1 MGGRPGQRY
10 GFRCTRIYRKTKNKS
25 FSAPRAHSPC
35 RIALPSNLRRL
46 QSSRA
51 ARVHCTRRLVR
62 WWVLG
67 WWMDLRGIHT
77 EWSAPETKLVHD
89 FAQNTGGRREEHA
102 AVVLPGPFSPTE
114 KNTMRNSWSQL
125 QHSKRPSAAGDGSNS
140 GYCGDA
146 AGQVRRGGP
155 GPTSQP
161 KPVRGPVDAWTR
173 EEDELV
179 WQCAEM
185 GHGRL
190 ETARLLPGRS
200 DDAIQK
206 RWWKLQDIAAHARV
220 QAPTRPPP
228 RAHAA
233 PAPRTPANELLV
245 PTWVV
250 SLVIPANW
258 KPGMK
263 MATTLKNGR
272 RVIITPPDDAKPGMP
287 LKCKVPAT
295 EADAPA
301 SADAPAPAAKMVEE
315 VRPRRA
321 GAFDTATK
329 GTGACAS
336 EVAAREQ
343 SEELAPFGRNSG
355 KLAALSARAISEDR
369 GPRDTLCGARQV
381 RRLPLARP
389 CPACGLTLSRSTLS
403 LTSLCADCLRAVQ
416 PKVLSVPAVRH
427 PLWPDEADRDEA
439 PRTKWRRSEA
449 SPGTGGGGCYDT
461 LRHAP
466 PFYLIADV
474 RRMAF
479 PLPSSFTVSQ
489 GRQESF
495 GEKRR
500 KRIRQSTVGQ
510 TREVM
515 VKEEDEPHIESRGTL
530 DTQHRTASRLE

>member
-1 MGGRPGQRY
+1 MP
-10 GFRCTRIYRKTKNKS
+10 
-25 FSAPRAHSPC
+25 
-35 RIALPSNLRRL
+35 
-46 QSSRA
+46 
-51 ARVHCTRRLVR
+51 R

-77 EWSAPETKLVHD
+77 EWSAPETKLAHD
-89 FAQNTGGRREEHA
+89 LAQNTGGRREEL
-102 AVVLPGPFSPTE
+102 AVMLPGPFSPPTE
-114 KNTMRNSWSQL
+114 KNAMRNSWSQL
-125 QHSKRPSAAGDGSNS
+125 NGPQHSKQPSAAGDGSTL

-146 AGQVRRGGP
+146 AGQVRCSA
-155 GPTSQP
+155 SQP
-161 KPVRGPVDAWTR
+161 RPVRGPVPVAWTR

-185 GHGRL
+185 RHGRL

-301 SADAPAPAAKMVEE
+301 SADAPAPAAKRVEE
-315 VRPRRA
+315 VKPRRA
-321 GAFDTATK
+321 EEFDTATK
-329 GTGACAS
+329 GTGACAGT
-336 EVAAREQ
+336 VAAREQ
-343 SEELAPFGRNSG
+343 SEEVAPFGRNSG
-355 KLAALSARAISEDR
+355 KLAALSARAIAEDQ

-403 LTSLCADCLRAVQ
+403 LPSLCTDCLRALQ
-416 PKVLSVPAVRH
+416 PKVLAVPGVRH

-449 SPGTGGGGCYDT
+449 SPGTGSGGCYDT

-466 PFYLIADV
+466 PFHLIADE

-489 GRQESF
+489 GRPESF

-510 TREVM
+510 TKEAT
-515 VKEEDEPHIESRGTL
+515 VKEDDEPHIERRGLHTTRKGSPTWDRQSTL
-530 DTQHRTASRLE
+530 SDKIEPPSASV

>member
-1 MGGRPGQRY
+1 MNYGGSWTNPTY
-10 GFRCTRIYRKTKNKS
+10 PPI
-25 FSAPRAHSPC
+25 SAPRARTCAHH
-35 RIALPSNLRRL
+35 IHERRV
-46 QSSRA
+46 A
-51 ARVHCTRRLVR
+51 R
-62 WWVLG
+62 WWVSG
-67 WWMDLRGIHT
+67 WLMDLRGVHT
-77 EWSAPETKLVHD
+77 ERSAPEARLAHD
-89 FAQNTGGRREEHA
+89 LAQNTGGRREELA
-102 AVVLPGPFSPTE
+102 IMLPRPFSPTE
-114 KNTMRNSWSQL
+114 KNAMRNSWSQL
-125 QHSKRPSAAGDGSNS
+125 SGPQHSKQPSAAGDASNL

-146 AGQVRRGGP
+146 ARQVRCP
-155 GPTSQP
+155 ASQP
-161 KPVRGPVDAWTR
+161 KPARGPVDAWTR

-250 SLVIPANW
+250 SLVVPANW

-315 VRPRRA
+315 VKARRA
-321 GAFDTATK
+321 GAFDTATE
-329 GTGACAS
+329 GTGACAGDG
-336 EVAAREQ
+336 AAREQ

-355 KLAALSARAISEDR
+355 KLAALSARAIAEEHR
-369 GPRDTLCGARQV
+369 GPGDSLCGARQV

-403 LTSLCADCLRAVQ
+403 LPSLCADCLRALR
-416 PKVLSVPAVRH
+416 PKVFSVPGVRH

-449 SPGTGGGGCYDT
+449 SPGMGGGGCSDT

-466 PFYLIADV
+466 PFHLIADE

-479 PLPSSFTVSQ
+479 PLPSSFVS
-489 GRQESF
+489 
-495 GEKRR
+495 
-500 KRIRQSTVGQ
+500 V
-510 TREVM
+510 
-515 VKEEDEPHIESRGTL
+515 
-530 DTQHRTASRLE
+530 